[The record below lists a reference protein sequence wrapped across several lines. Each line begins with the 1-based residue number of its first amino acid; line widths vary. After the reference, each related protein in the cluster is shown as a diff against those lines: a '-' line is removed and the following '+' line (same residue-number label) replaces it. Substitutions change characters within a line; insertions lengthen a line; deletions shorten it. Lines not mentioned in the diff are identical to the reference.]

1 MKKHLTYEIVKRKVF
16 KEEKWMITLRR
27 HKKRSFKETMETVAL
42 RTTSSP
48 ADIEGLL
55 QAYLEQ
61 IRYHVI
67 NGESVNVKGLGTFYP
82 KVSSKMVDT
91 AEEATVKNCVQSVT
105 IGFRPCTELKEAI
118 KESGFTEFSPAKNA
132 DKKRR

>member
-1 MKKHLTYEIVKRKVF
+1 MRKHLTYEIVKRKVF
-16 KEEKWMITLRR
+16 KEEKWLIALRR
-27 HKKRSFKETMETVAL
+27 HKKRSLKETTEAVAL
-42 RTTSSP
+42 QTTSSP

-61 IRYHVI
+61 IRYHVL
-67 NGESVNVKGLGTFYP
+67 NGESVNIKGLGTFYP
-82 KVSSKMVDT
+82 KVSSKMVDK
-91 AEEATVKNCVQSVT
+91 AEEATVKNCVRSVT

-132 DKKRR
+132 NKKRR

>member
-1 MKKHLTYEIVKRKVF
+1 MRKHLTYEIVKRKVF
-16 KEEKWMITLRR
+16 KEEKWLIALRR
-27 HKKRSFKETMETVAL
+27 HKKRSLKETTEAVAL
-42 RTTSSP
+42 QTTSSP

-61 IRYHVI
+61 IRYHVL
-67 NGESVNVKGLGTFYP
+67 NGESVNIKGLGTFYP
-82 KVSSKMVDT
+82 KVSSKMVDK

>member
-1 MKKHLTYEIVKRKVF
+1 MKKNLTYEIVKRKVF

-27 HKKRSFKETMETVAL
+27 HKKRSIKTTMERVAL
-42 RTTSSP
+42 QTTSS
-48 ADIEGLL
+48 ASDMEGLL

-61 IRYHVI
+61 IRYHVLS
-67 NGESVNVKGLGTFYP
+67 GESVNIKGFGTFYP

-118 KESGFTEFSPAKNA
+118 KKSGFKEFSPAKNA
-132 DKKRR
+132 NKKRR

>member
-16 KEEKWMITLRR
+16 KEDKWMITLRR
-27 HKKRSFKETMETVAL
+27 HKKRSLKETTESVAL
-42 RTTSSP
+42 QTTSSSS
-48 ADIEGLL
+48 DIEGLL

-67 NGESVNVKGLGTFYP
+67 NGESVNIKGLGTFYP
-82 KVSSKMVDT
+82 KVSCKMVDS

>member
-82 KVSSKMVDT
+82 KVSSRMVDT

>member
-27 HKKRSFKETMETVAL
+27 HKKRSFKETMETVSL

-82 KVSSKMVDT
+82 KVSSRMVDT

>member
-1 MKKHLTYEIVKRKVF
+1 MKKHLTNEIVKRKVF

-67 NGESVNVKGLGTFYP
+67 NGESVNIKGLGTFYP
-82 KVSSKMVDT
+82 KVSCKMVDS

>member
-67 NGESVNVKGLGTFYP
+67 NGESVNIKGLGTFYP

>member
-16 KEEKWMITLRR
+16 KEDKWMITLRR
-27 HKKRSFKETMETVAL
+27 HKKRSLKETTETVAL
-42 RTTSSP
+42 RSTSSP

-55 QAYLEQ
+55 QAYFEQ

-67 NGESVNVKGLGTFYP
+67 NGESVNIKGLGTFYP
-82 KVSSKMVDT
+82 KVSCKMVDS

>member
-1 MKKHLTYEIVKRKVF
+1 M
-16 KEEKWMITLRR
+16 
-27 HKKRSFKETMETVAL
+27 RS
-42 RTTSSP
+42 TSSP

-67 NGESVNVKGLGTFYP
+67 NGESVNIKGLGTFYP
-82 KVSSKMVDT
+82 KVSCKMVDS